1 MQGAAS
7 RSSGDATSNSMPN
20 PAKIPITWARCHT
33 TEAREWPSLF
43 LHGPLS
49 LARQYQQKTCL
60 HRLHIICAQPSSFSI
75 GTVHIGQHLMRSLS
89 NGMPNASV
97 WPSTARRR
105 EFSSHDI
112 KSSRHVGQCTAHGDG
127 MLEDDG
133 DSGTIRSE
141 QIEEPVWFAPAWSPA
156 CCSLGPTRQIVSQ
169 PAFGH
174 QFF

>member
-1 MQGAAS
+1 MLDGP
-7 RSSGDATSNSMPN
+7 SGP
-20 PAKIPITWARCHT
+20 
-33 TEAREWPSLF
+33 E
-43 LHGPLS
+43 
-49 LARQYQQKTCL
+49 Q
-60 HRLHIICAQPSSFSI
+60 
-75 GTVHIGQHLMRSLS
+75 
-89 NGMPNASV
+89 
-97 WPSTARRR
+97 
-105 EFSSHDI
+105 

-174 QFF
+174 QVRDRSSSTSVKEKEYKRIQEDDASAVISAIVMIPCAGHIASGQDTSYAPSEISNSM